1 LAKSANL
8 SLEKRGLADHT
19 AAVALCMDVSGSM
32 LSMFLDGTV
41 QSIIERVLALGINF
55 DDNGAIDLFAFASK
69 AQRVGELELAGFQG
83 ASGRIQQA
91 TACGFGT
98 NYAPAVDLIL
108 SHYGF
113 LKTAS
118 GGLLGRVFGGSGAA
132 AAPPP
137 AGQPVY
143 VLFVTD
149 GDCAD
154 YVPARASIVRASEH
168 PIFFQFVGIGTS
180 KFDFLEEID
189 KMPGRRVDNASFFAV
204 RNPKTVADAELY
216 EKMMLEYPAWLTAVR
231 RAGILK

>member
-69 AQRVGELELAGFQG
+69 AQNVGELELAGFQG

-113 LKTAS
+113 LKTSS

-132 AAPPP
+132 AVPPP

-168 PIFFQFVGIGTS
+168 PIFFQFVGIGAS

-204 RNPKTVADAELY
+204 RNPKTIADAELY